1 MKNERPGDGGNM
13 KILVVSDTHGQNRNL
28 ETVVNRIK
36 PIDMLIHLGDV
47 EGSEYLVDKIGEC
60 PAYIVRGNCDMNGK
74 LPGEIVL
81 PVEGHT
87 IFMTHGH
94 RYMVGYGTERLEEAA
109 RAREA
114 DIVLYG
120 HTHVPFLKQTDGMT
134 VLNPGS
140 LSRPRQEDHRC
151 SYAMIEIDRDG
162 QVHYTI
168 SKL

>member
-1 MKNERPGDGGNM
+1 M

-28 ETVVNRIK
+28 EIVVGRIK
-36 PIDMLIHLGDV
+36 PIDMLLHLGDV

-94 RYMVGYGTERLEEAA
+94 RYMAGYGTARLKEAA
-109 RAREA
+109 RARGA

-120 HTHVPFLKQTDGMT
+120 HTHVPLLQHEDGMT
-134 VLNPGS
+134 ILNPGS
-140 LSRPRQEDHRC
+140 LSKPRQEDRKC
-151 SYAMIEIDRDG
+151 SYAVIEIDREG
-162 QVHYTI
+162 NFHYTI
-168 SKL
+168 AKL